1 MTKRNYKLQDVY
13 DYLQQFYNLE
23 WRRYQIK
30 DDKTERS
37 IRLSDFNDINEQSFF
52 VVAIVRQGLKRKTVS
67 LSVDNNRLEVYE
79 INPYLHHYSPP
90 TMDWKKYLELRYA
103 NEQGLTN

>member
-30 DDKTERS
+30 DNKTERS
-37 IRLSDFNDINEQSFF
+37 IRVNDFSDINEESFF
-52 VVAIVRQGLKRKTVS
+52 VVAIVCQGLKRKTVS

-79 INPYLHHYSPP
+79 INPNLHHYNSPA
-90 TMDWKKYLELRYA
+90 MDWKKYLEFRYA
-103 NEQGLTN
+103 NEQCLTN